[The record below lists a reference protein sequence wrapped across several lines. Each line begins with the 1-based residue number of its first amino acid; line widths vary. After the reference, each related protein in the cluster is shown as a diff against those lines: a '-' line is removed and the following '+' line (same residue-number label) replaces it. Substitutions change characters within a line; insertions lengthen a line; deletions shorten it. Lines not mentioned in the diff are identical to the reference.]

1 MESMKMKMLL
11 LIALLGLG
19 TQVKAVDILSVAGI
33 DATNSSNAATLSA
46 MGVSYSSNTKRLT
59 LNNATIV
66 ATGTTSGIVT
76 NVAGLTIRVSGIST
90 ITAENA
96 PAIAFQGGS
105 STSAFAIL
113 GASSSALYA
122 KGKSGMYL
130 SGTSATVGVLIRNG
144 VEVTLEATNGA
155 GIYGDKTQVGK
166 NIFTYYADV
175 TVQDAAT
182 SLILKGTTAA
192 VADVNTFG
200 MTDVAI
206 QYPSGVS
213 FAKPRINTTN
223 WVHITGQGLPIEA
236 TNFPDATFRTHVA
249 NYDIH
254 QDGYLSRYERSL
266 VTSMDVSNQGIA
278 DMTGIGYFTKLTTFN
293 CSGNADLVSLDLS
306 ANTELERLNIDGCT
320 SLTSLK
326 AFGHVLELVGA
337 TEPTCTTSGNV
348 EHWHCTHCD
357 TYYFDA
363 SCTQPTTLEGVTIP
377 ALGHALEHVEGVA
390 VTCTTDGRLEY
401 WYCTRCGNYYLDAS
415 CTEPTTLADTH
426 VPALGH
432 NLEYIE
438 AAAPTCTTNGNM
450 EYWHCVRCG
459 NYYHD
464 GTCTELTTLADVT
477 IPALGHELEHVEA
490 VDVTCTANGNIEYW
504 HCTRCGNYYY
514 DAECTQST
522 TLAGVTIPA
531 LGHDFDEGHFCNRCG
546 KGEPAE
552 LVDGYYQIRYP
563 GNLYWFAEYVNDGNR
578 NINAKLVDDIT
589 INTNVVA
596 ANGSNNGFRIWTPI
610 GNATTNS
617 YQGTFDGQQHTVS
630 GLYRVSNNYT
640 GLFGCISGAT
650 IKDVTIADS
659 YFRGASYISFVCG
672 YASGDGNIIRNCHT
686 AGKMFVTNQYGGG
699 ICGYF
704 EGGRISGCT
713 NSGSLSGNY
722 SNNNGKYLGGICG
735 YTSGSNY
742 TRTIEDCSNSGSIR
756 QDYEMAQYFSVG
768 GICGNAQFA
777 TIIRCSNSGEIV
789 QYSPSTGSPSR
800 YAGGIC
806 GYFNGTIIDCYNT
819 GTVKSNDKDQNN
831 MGGICGYMFGTGS
844 ITNSYNVGT
853 ISGYSYVGSICGSLT
868 ANSTVSNCFYLANS
882 ARSNMRSGMSN
893 AGVYQYGIGCQSYSQ
908 NLADVEGHTT
918 SATSAEFASGSI
930 CYALNDS
937 TSNGDLAWFQILET
951 DATPMFEGQVVYYDR
966 SQNIYTNTQP
976 IIVRGD
982 MNNDGVLTTADVI
995 VLVNYLLGLPT
1006 DGVTYDDDIAD
1017 VDGNGTPS
1025 IADVTELV
1033 NQIQEAQQQ

>member
-1 MESMKMKMLL
+1 MLL
-11 LIALLGLG
+11 VALMGLG
-19 TQVKAVDILSVAGI
+19 GTTKAVDVVNVAGI

-66 ATGTTSGIVT
+66 TTGTTSGIVT
-76 NVAGLTIRVSGIST
+76 NVAGLTIRLSGIST
-90 ITAENA
+90 ITSENA

-105 STSAFAIL
+105 STSAFAII

-130 SGTSATVGVLIRNG
+130 SGTSATIGVLIRNG

-155 GIYGDKTQVGK
+155 AIYGDYTLVGK
-166 NIFTYYADV
+166 NIYTYYAGV
-175 TVQDAAT
+175 SVQDAAT

-192 VADVNTFG
+192 VADVNTFE
-200 MTDVAI
+200 MTNVAI

-223 WVHITGQGLPIEA
+223 WVHITGQGLPINA
-236 TNFPDATFRTHVA
+236 TNFPDATFRTYVA

-266 VTSMDVSNQGIA
+266 VTSMNVSNQGIA
-278 DMTGIGYFTKLTTFN
+278 DMTGIGNFTKLTTFN
-293 CSGNADLVSLDLS
+293 CSGNTALTSLDLS
-306 ANTELERLNIDGCT
+306 ANTQLTTLNIDGCT
-320 SLTSLK
+320 GLTLLK
-326 AFGHVLELVGA
+326 AFGHVLKLVGA
-337 TEPTCTTSGNV
+337 TEPTCTTDGNV
-348 EHWHCTHCD
+348 EHWYCTHCD

-363 SCTQPTTLEGVTIP
+363 YRTQPTTLGGVTIP
-377 ALGHALEHVEGVA
+377 ALGHVLEHVEGVE
-390 VTCTTDGRLEY
+390 VTCTTDGRIEF
-401 WYCTRCGNYYLDAS
+401 WHCTQCGNYYLDAA
-415 CTEPTTLADTH
+415 CTETTTLSDTH
-426 VPALGH
+426 IPALGH
-432 NLEYIE
+432 ILEHVGAVE
-438 AAAPTCTTNGNM
+438 PTCTANGNL
-450 EYWHCVRCG
+450 EYWHCMRCG
-459 NYYHD
+459 YYLD
-464 GTCTELTTLADVT
+464 AECTQPTTLADVT
-477 IPALGHELEHVEA
+477 IPALGHMLEHVGA
-490 VDVTCTANGNIEYW
+490 VEPTCTANGNLEYW
-504 HCTRCGNYYY
+504 HCMRCGYYL
-514 DAECTQST
+514 DEGCTQST
-522 TLAGVTIPA
+522 TLANVTIPA
-531 LGHDFDEGHFCNRCG
+531 LGHDFDEKRFCNRCG

-578 NINAKLVDDIT
+578 PINAKLMNDIT

-596 ANGSNNGFRIWTPI
+596 ANGSNNGFRVWTPI
-610 GNATTNS
+610 GSATANS
-617 YQGTFDGQQHTVS
+617 YQGIFDGQQHTVS

-650 IKDVTIADS
+650 IKNVTIADS
-659 YFRGASYISFVCG
+659 YFRGSSYISFICG
-672 YASGDGNIIRNCHT
+672 SAAGDGNTIRNCHT
-686 AGKMFVTNQYGGG
+686 DGKLFATYQYGGG

-713 NSGSLSGNY
+713 NSGTLSGNY
-722 SNNNGKYLGGICG
+722 SDSNGKYLGGICG
-735 YTSGSNY
+735 YTSNNNY

-756 QDYEMAQYFSVG
+756 QDYNMAQYFSVG

-777 TIIRCSNSGEIV
+777 TITRCSNSGEIV

-806 GYFNGTIIDCYNT
+806 GYFYYGTITDCYNT

-831 MGGICGYMFGTGS
+831 MGGICGYMWGTGS

-853 ISGYSYVGSICGSLT
+853 VSGYSYVGSICGSLT
-868 ANSTVSNCFYLANS
+868 ANCTVSNCFYLVNS

-908 NLADVEGHTT
+908 NLADVEGQTT
-918 SATSAEFASGSI
+918 SATSTEFASGSI

-937 TSNGDLAWFQILET
+937 ISNNSVAWFQTLGT
-951 DATPMFEGQVVYYDR
+951 DATPLFEGQVVYYDR
-966 SQNIYTNTQP
+966 SQNIYTNTKP
-976 IIVRGD
+976 YLPGD
-982 MNNDGVLTTADVI
+982 IDGDGVLTINDV
-995 VLVNYLLGLPT
+995 VALANFLVGLPT
-1006 DGVTYDDDIAD
+1006 QGVTYNEDAAD
-1017 VDGNGTPS
+1017 VDGQNGVTLS
-1025 IADVTELV
+1025 DVTKLV
-1033 NQIQEAQQQ
+1033 NTICAEQQ